1 MRFLIITKKQLMLGI
16 CALIAV
22 IAVVIGSATAFAGND
37 RKLPIYCVETEK
49 KQIAISFD
57 AAWGNDDTQMLIDI
71 LKEYNVP
78 ATFFVVGSWVDKYPE
93 SVKALSDAGHQVQ
106 NHSNTHPHMPQLSKQ
121 QMRDEL
127 ESCNSKIKAITGVCP
142 TLLRP
147 PYGDYNSRVLS
158 LLDNPAILWSVDP
171 LDWKYRN
178 ADTVCTNIVN
188 GAHDGAI
195 VLAHDIH
202 STTVDGVLMAID
214 KLQAKGYEFVT
225 VNELFRRRGVSLEK
239 GHTYSSCKP
248 TGTDLGPVNAPT
260 VTEAGGKV
268 TITADKGAVIY
279 YTLDGSSPLASGR
292 VYSGPI
298 EAKAGQTLRAVAAF
312 NLNGSASAETSVQVR
327 GITLK
332 EPTVRALNG
341 KVMIS
346 NPNPNSELRYTLDGS
361 APTER
366 SAVYPS
372 SGLEFFTGILRYR
385 VFAKEGCGQTYTL
398 YLSKSGHLFRDVPTN
413 SWYFESIDRAVSLDL
428 LKGVGDFVYE
438 PDGGLNRAMF
448 VTMLAR
454 AVGESLP
461 DSAAGFSDVKG
472 GQWYTAAMSWA
483 LRKNLIRGYED
494 GSYRPEALIT
504 REEMCVILDRLM
516 QQRGETLHTGKL
528 SFADT
533 ASISV
538 WARDSVAR
546 MTALGLIRGAENNRF
561 FPQRTTT
568 RAEAATVMLRIYDH
582 LH

>member
-1 MRFLIITKKQLMLGI
+1 MAVPETETRSKGGK
-16 CALIAV
+16 LIAL
-22 IAVVIGSATAFAGND
+22 T
-37 RKLPIYCVETEK
+37 
-49 KQIAISFD
+49 FD
-57 AAWGNDDTQMLIDI
+57 DGPGPYTRRLLEGLAKRGV
-71 LKEYNVP
+71 K
-78 ATFFVVGSWVDKYPE
+78 ATFFMLGQQAENYDVTAGLVR
-93 SVKALSDAGHQVQ
+93 DAGHQIAS
-106 NHSNTHPHMPQLSKQ
+106 HTYDHPQLSKKTDSQ
-121 QMRDEL
+121 VTWQISHTADIL
-127 ESCNSKIKAITGVCP
+127 NGITGYGTHYLV
-142 TLLRP
+142 RP

-178 ADTVCTNIVN
+178 ADTVCTNIVD
-188 GAHDGAI
+188 GAFDGAI

-225 VNELFRRRGVSLEK
+225 VNELFRRRGVTLEK

-248 TGTDLGPVNAPT
+248 TGTDLGPVSVPT
-260 VTEAGGKV
+260 VTEAGGQV
-268 TITADKGAVIY
+268 TISADKGTTIY
-279 YTLDGSSPLASGR
+279 YTLDGSSPLASGK
-292 VYSGPI
+292 VYTGPFA
-298 EAKAGQTLRAVAAF
+298 AKSGQTVRAVAAY
-312 NLNGSASAETSVQVR
+312 NRNGSVSAETAVKVR

-428 LKGVGDFVYE
+428 LKGVGDFAYE

-461 DSAAGFSDVKG
+461 DSAAGFSDVKS

-483 LRKNLIRGYED
+483 VRKKLIRGYED

>member
-1 MRFLIITKKQLMLGI
+1 MAVPETETRSKGGK
-16 CALIAV
+16 LIAL
-22 IAVVIGSATAFAGND
+22 T
-37 RKLPIYCVETEK
+37 
-49 KQIAISFD
+49 FD
-57 AAWGNDDTQMLIDI
+57 DGPGPYTRRLLEGLAKRGV
-71 LKEYNVP
+71 K
-78 ATFFVVGSWVDKYPE
+78 ATFFMLGQQAENYDVTAGLVR
-93 SVKALSDAGHQVQ
+93 DAGHQIAS
-106 NHSNTHPHMPQLSKQ
+106 HTYDHPQLSKKTDSQ
-121 QMRDEL
+121 VTWQISHTADIL
-127 ESCNSKIKAITGVCP
+127 NGITGYGTHYLV
-142 TLLRP
+142 RP

-428 LKGVGDFVYE
+428 LKG
-438 PDGGLNRAMF
+438 
-448 VTMLAR
+448 
-454 AVGESLP
+454 
-461 DSAAGFSDVKG
+461 
-472 GQWYTAAMSWA
+472 QWYTAAMSWA